1 MPDAY
6 LVEYTRLRGYGL
18 QCSVPYIRNISY
30 ALTIE
35 IDLFE
40 PSAYKPL
47 IKKNFQLT
55 SI

>member
-1 MPDAY
+1 MRIWLSILDF
-6 LVEYTRLRGYGL
+6 V
-18 QCSVPYIRNISY
+18 VIDYIRNITY

>member
-1 MPDAY
+1 MRIWSSILDF
-6 LVEYTRLRGYGL
+6 V
-18 QCSVPYIRNISY
+18 VMDYIRNIIY